1 MAWLVKKL
9 TYNTHTTLKSS
20 SATYVLNI
28 FPVSFMLSLIY
39 LTWLSFQTLKG
50 VSEDTFQEY
59 ASKMENKTKQNRNPN
74 KQFLSSLPT
83 LITLFSKENLEAM
96 A

>member
-59 ASKMENKTKQNRNPN
+59 ASKMENKTKQKP
-74 KQFLSSLPT
+74 KQTIS
-83 LITLFSKENLEAM
+83 LFSPHLDNFVF
-96 A
+96 